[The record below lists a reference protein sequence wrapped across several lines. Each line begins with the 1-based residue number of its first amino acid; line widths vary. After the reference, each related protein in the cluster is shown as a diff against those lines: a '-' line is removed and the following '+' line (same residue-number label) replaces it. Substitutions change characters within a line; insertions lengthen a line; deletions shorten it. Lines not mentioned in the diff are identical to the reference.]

1 MLPAW
6 LRRLFG
12 SRSEN
17 AAARYLRGQGFRI
30 LTRNYTC
37 RLGELDLVALEKGC
51 IVFVEV
57 RSTSSPDV
65 EQPALSVDQNKQKR
79 LTQLAL
85 HYLSKHKL
93 LNQPARFDVLVLSW
107 PRKQKQPTII
117 HYRQAFDAVGRGQ
130 IYS

>member
-17 AAARYLRGQGFRI
+17 AAARYLRQQGLRI

-37 RLGELDLVALEKGC
+37 PLGELDLVALDDEC

-57 RSTSSPDV
+57 RSTSSTDV
-65 EQPALSVDQNKQKR
+65 EKTALSVDAAKQKR

-85 HYLSKHKL
+85 HYLSRHKL

-107 PRKQKQPTII
+107 PKKQKSPRII
-117 HYRQAFDAVGRGQ
+117 HYRQAFEAVGRGQ

>member
-12 SRSEN
+12 NRSEN
-17 AAARYLRGQGFRI
+17 AAARYLRQQGFRI

-37 RLGELDLVALEKGC
+37 SLGELDLVALEEGC

-57 RSTSSPDV
+57 RSTSADDV
-65 EQPALSVDQNKQKR
+65 EQPALSVDAAKQKR

-85 HYLSKHKL
+85 HYLSRHRL

-107 PRKQKQPTII
+107 PKKHKQPRIV
-117 HYRQAFDAVGRGQ
+117 HYRQAFEAIGRGQ

>member
-17 AAARYLRGQGFRI
+17 AASRYLRRQGYRI

-37 RLGELDLVALEKGC
+37 SLGELDLVALDGSC

-57 RSTSSPDV
+57 RSTSGANL
-65 EQPALSVDQNKQKR
+65 EQTALSVDEAKQKR
-79 LTQLAL
+79 LTRLAL
-85 HYLSKHKL
+85 HYLSRYRL
-93 LNQPARFDVLVLSW
+93 LNQPARFDVLVISW
-107 PRKQKQPTII
+107 PAKQKQPQIV

>member
-12 SRSEN
+12 NRSEN
-17 AAARYLRGQGFRI
+17 AAARYLRQQGFRI

-37 RLGELDLVALEKGC
+37 SLGELDLVALDGPC

-57 RSTSSPDV
+57 RSTSSADV
-65 EQPALSVDQNKQKR
+65 EQPAQSVDETKQKR

-85 HYLSKHKL
+85 HYLAKHKL
-93 LNQPARFDVLVLSW
+93 LNQPARFDVLVISW
-107 PRKQKQPTII
+107 PAKKRQPRIV
-117 HYRQAFDAVGRGQ
+117 HYRQAFEAIGRGQ